1 MDCPLP
7 SGDGYGVSA
16 TSRNPLLALAFGETV
31 RALRESAGVAQEALA
46 LDAGM
51 DRSYLGK
58 VERGERQPSLDI
70 VFRLAAVLAITPGE
84 LVDLTGRRAVTVK
97 RRLATAKRRA

>member
-1 MDCPLP
+1 M
-7 SGDGYGVSA
+7 SA

-31 RALRESAGVAQEALA
+31 RALRAAAGVAQEALA

-58 VERGERQPSLDI
+58 VERGERQPSLDM
-70 VFRLAAVLAITPGE
+70 VFRLAAVLDVTPGE
-84 LVDLTGRRAVTVK
+84 LVDLTGRRLLTVK
-97 RRLATAKRRA
+97 RRQATAKRMV

>member
-1 MDCPLP
+1 M
-7 SGDGYGVSA
+7 ST

-31 RALRESAGVAQEALA
+31 RALREASGVAQEALA
-46 LDAGM
+46 LEAGM

-70 VFRLAAVLAITPGE
+70 AFRLAAVLDVAPGE
-84 LVDLTGRRAVTVK
+84 LVELTGRRLVTVK
-97 RRLATAKRRA
+97 RRRPPVKRRD